1 MDEPAVVVG
10 VITKAHGLKGEVI
23 VQNRSDNPE
32 RWTTGSTVFLG
43 PARLTVG
50 TAKPHGRSLLVS
62 FLEVADRTGAERI
75 RGEVTVPAAWL
86 PDLPEGEYWPHELE
100 GCEVV
105 TQAGRSLGVIAEVVP
120 NPAND
125 LWVAVDAD
133 GLETLVPALKDVLVE
148 VDTKARRIVVREIP
162 GITAP
167 GGD

>member
-1 MDEPAVVVG
+1 VDEPAVVVG

-32 RWTTGSTVFLG
+32 RWSPGNAVFLG
-43 PARLTVG
+43 PRRLTIE
-50 TAKPHGRSLLVS
+50 TAKPHGRHLLVS
-62 FLEVADRTGAERI
+62 FAEVADRTAAQQL
-75 RGEVTVPAAWL
+75 RGEVTVPTDWL
-86 PDLPEGEYWPHELE
+86 PELPEGEYWPHQLE

-105 TQAGRSLGVIAEVVP
+105 TETGRSLGLIAEVVP

-125 LWVAVDAD
+125 LWVAVDPD
-133 GLETLVPALKDVLVE
+133 GLETLVPALKDVLVD

-162 GITAP
+162 GLTAP